1 MSCVAHSFWDC
12 ISWRRKAILAVE
24 IMMSS
29 TNGKPRGVLNLKAGE
44 KKFQLSR
51 HGPAHDLSFFVERY
65 WIVSWDLRG
74 QEPYVQETL
83 PYPCVNLVFEQGQ
96 SRVYG
101 VETGKFAR
109 LLENKGRVFGVKF
122 KPGAFYPF
130 VKFPIFKLTNV
141 SISFWN
147 AFGVDSKALE
157 EAILS
162 QEDEGKMVELAEKFL
177 RERLPEQDKH
187 VRAINEIV
195 DYIIA
200 HRQITKV
207 DDVVNQLNLNKRTLQ
222 RLFRQYVGVT
232 PKWVIKRY
240 RLHEV
245 AERLAEGDV
254 MDWPSMVVE
263 LGYSDQAH
271 FIRDFKTIVGRTP
284 TEYAKQIGSGS

>member
-1 MSCVAHSFWDC
+1 M
-12 ISWRRKAILAVE
+12 K
-24 IMMSS
+24 S
-29 TNGKPRGVLNLKAGE
+29 TIRKPRGILNFKAGE

-51 HGPAHDLSFFVERY
+51 HLPSQDLRFFVERY
-65 WIVSWDLRG
+65 WIVNWDLRG

-83 PYPCVNLVFEQGQ
+83 PFPCVNLVFEKDR

-101 VETGKFAR
+101 VDTGKFAR
-109 LLENKGRVFGVKF
+109 LLENQGRVFGIKF

-130 VKFPIFKLTNV
+130 VKFPVSQLTNT
-141 SISFWN
+141 SISFCD
-147 AFGVDSKALE
+147 AFGIDSKALE

-162 QEDEGKMVELAEKFL
+162 QEDEGEMVKLAEKFL

-200 HRQITKV
+200 HREITKV

-222 RLFRQYVGVT
+222 RLFRQYVGVS

-254 MDWPSMVVE
+254 MDWPSMVLE

-271 FIRDFKTIVGRTP
+271 FIKDFKTIVGRTP
-284 TEYAKQIGSGS
+284 AEYAKHIGAGS